1 MLLCIGGVL
10 DGSAVAQAREQLAA
24 ARFIDGK
31 ATAGWHARL
40 VKANEQADPGDRAL
54 DELRAG
60 LKERLLA
67 NQMFQMAARPKS
79 VSPML
84 LSRYQEGMTYGRHV
98 DDALM
103 KGVRTDVSFTL
114 FLSEPESYQGGEL
127 VVEGTFGEQAIKL
140 EAGSVVTYPST
151 TLHRVEPVRSGVRL
165 AAVGWVRSYVRSA
178 EQREILFDIET
189 VRRRLF
195 DRGGKTEEF
204 DRLTKV
210 QSNLLRAWAED

>member
-1 MLLCIGGVL
+1 VKHDAKPSIMPLVPRC
-10 DGSAVAQAREQLAA
+10 AQRETASTISNQQL
-24 ARFIDGK
+24 
-31 ATAGWHARL
+31 
-40 VKANEQADPGDRAL
+40 
-54 DELRAG
+54 
-60 LKERLLA
+60 
-67 NQMFQMAARPKS
+67 FQLMREPWPRT

-84 LSRYQEGMTYGRHV
+84 LSRYQTGMTYGRHV

-103 KGVRTDVSFTL
+103 KGLRTDVSFTL
-114 FLSEPESYQGGEL
+114 FLSDPQSYEGGEL
-127 VVEGTFGEQAIKL
+127 VIEGTFGEQAIKL

-151 TLHRVEPVRSGVRL
+151 TLHRVEPVREGVRL

-195 DRGGKTEEF
+195 DRSGKSEEF

-210 QSNLLRAWAED
+210 QSNLLRAWADD